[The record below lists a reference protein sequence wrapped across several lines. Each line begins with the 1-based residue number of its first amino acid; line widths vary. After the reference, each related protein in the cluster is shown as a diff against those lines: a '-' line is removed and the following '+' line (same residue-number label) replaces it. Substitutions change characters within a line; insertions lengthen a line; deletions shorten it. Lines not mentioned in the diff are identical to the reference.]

1 LTFPLAAAV
10 AVGVVE
16 VVIELAFVAIVTGLA
31 VVVVVAAKNSYQKL
45 KSYFKILRDYLPSP
59 GRHCE
64 YHLLE

>member
-16 VVIELAFVAIVTGLA
+16 VVIELAFVALVTGLA
-31 VVVVVAAKNSYQKL
+31 MVVVIAAKNSYQKP
-45 KSYFKILRDYLPSP
+45 KTYFKTLRDYLAAP

-64 YHLLE
+64 YHGLE